1 MAAESL
7 GNDIFKRL
15 STTFTIRDFGGGA
28 FVVKNPSCDLF
39 MAAKWADMEGLT
51 MHRQCHRE

>member
-39 MAAKWADMEGLT
+39 MAAK
-51 MHRQCHRE
+51 